1 MLELIYLLTALQIY
15 CKDAHY
21 SFYGVDFK
29 PLHEWVDE
37 INEPLGD
44 FIDDLKE
51 QWFLFQGLKVP
62 KGTEINKQSADF
74 VPTAT
79 SNNLEILNNLLAL
92 ITMVHNKLN
101 GLDIKESG
109 INDILGRLDSHLMKH
124 IALLNMALETKKEEK
139 ND

>member
-21 SFYGVDFK
+21 SFYGIDFK

-37 INEPLGD
+37 IADPLGT

-51 QWFLFQGLKVP
+51 QHFLFQGLDVP
-62 KGTEINKQSADF
+62 KGTEINEKSADY
-74 VPTAT
+74 VPASTD
-79 SNNLEILNNLLAL
+79 NNLEILNNLLAL
-92 ITMVHNKLN
+92 ITMAHNKLN

-124 IALLNMALETKKEEK
+124 IALLNMALK
-139 ND
+139 NKD